1 LLLATVCGGSA
12 SLGLFLLRG
21 KTPTQISKVAVVV
34 AASEIM
40 RGEMITE
47 ASVVTREWPR
57 ELAPT
62 LALHD
67 AQLVIGRTALTKI
80 SQGEVIFAERLADA
94 NAGRGL
100 AALIP
105 DGRRAYTIQTS
116 HVAAK
121 VAGFVMPGNRVD
133 ILLTLRGGREEATGG
148 GSSTTLLQAVEIL
161 AVDDYLDAPTGNR
174 LDPQQLRSIT
184 LLVTPDQASLLDLGQ
199 NMGTLSL
206 SLRNPDD
213 VAESDTEPATVN
225 ELRYTQRLP
234 IPEIDG
240 DVAAGEE
247 SNNWA
252 SRTLGW
258 LSAAAQSSAVMAA
271 NRAQDAADEQPKI
284 AQIRTL
290 RGRHAG
296 RVLVRMQDGIT
307 TEGR

>member
-1 LLLATVCGGSA
+1 
-12 SLGLFLLRG
+12 
-21 KTPTQISKVAVVV
+21 
-34 AASEIM
+34 
-40 RGEMITE
+40 
-47 ASVVTREWPR
+47 
-57 ELAPT
+57 
-62 LALHD
+62 
-67 AQLVIGRTALTKI
+67 
-80 SQGEVIFAERLADA
+80 
-94 NAGRGL
+94 
-100 AALIP
+100 
-105 DGRRAYTIQTS
+105 
-116 HVAAK
+116 
-121 VAGFVMPGNRVD
+121 
-133 ILLTLRGGREEATGG
+133 
-148 GSSTTLLQAVEIL
+148 
-161 AVDDYLDAPTGNR
+161 
-174 LDPQQLRSIT
+174 
-184 LLVTPDQASLLDLGQ
+184 
-199 NMGTLSL
+199 MGTLSL

-240 DVAAGEE
+240 NVAAGEE

>member
-1 LLLATVCGGSA
+1 MSSRTIAALLLATVCGGSA

-184 LLVTPDQASLLDLGQ
+184 L
-199 NMGTLSL
+199 
-206 SLRNPDD
+206 
-213 VAESDTEPATVN
+213 
-225 ELRYTQRLP
+225 RYTQRLP